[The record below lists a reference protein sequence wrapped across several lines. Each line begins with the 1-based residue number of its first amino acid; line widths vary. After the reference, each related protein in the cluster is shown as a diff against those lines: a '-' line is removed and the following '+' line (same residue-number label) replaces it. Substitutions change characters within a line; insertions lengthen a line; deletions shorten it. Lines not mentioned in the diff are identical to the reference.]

1 MQIQYYRLEK
11 IINLATQQLDLAET
25 ARSDKSLTATER
37 NKIVLRTMK
46 MNEIINLAIEA
57 QEQTV
62 E

>member
-1 MQIQYYRLEK
+1 MQNQYYRLEK

-25 ARSDKSLTATER
+25 AISDKSLTATER
-37 NKIVLRTMK
+37 SKIVLRTMK

>member
-1 MQIQYYRLEK
+1 MQNQYYRLEK

-25 ARSDKSLTATER
+25 AISDKSLTATER